1 MRITAESNNI
11 ITELRLFRAIE
22 RRNFSQGLELLN
34 KQLDRTQS
42 LSPGNNL
49 LLKSLI
55 NNTKYSFN
63 NTVSIE
69 DRDYFELFLKKMVDL
84 YPDIYSVRIWY
95 AQTLENNN
103 PNELYKQID
112 AAIKI
117 VSSDSLAYRIGIKN
131 AFKNQDHDK
140 LKVYCN
146 TFHNNQL
153 GGIKYSDRGWIFP
166 GIGLRSMAVELLDKD
181 KKIFIKNNGLNLSK
195 SNEYEF
201 LIPEKININNSLK
214 LHLASTDGIEL
225 DIKRLTFYLEGY
237 KAYEYH
243 GNEIAFTTE
252 NSFVNNNGSI
262 ILLSKD
268 KAEIIEIFFD
278 ISNQQIQVDKIIL
291 DLGFERLGTSSLNL
305 CNKSLNSD

>member
-22 RRNFSQGLELLN
+22 RRNFPQGLELLN

-95 AQTLENNN
+95 AQTLENND

-112 AAIKI
+112 EAIKI

-131 AFKNQDHDK
+131 AFKNQDNDK
-140 LKVYCN
+140 LKIYCN
-146 TFHNNQL
+146 TFHNNQF
-153 GGIKYSDRGWIFP
+153 GDIKYSDRGWVFS
-166 GIGLRSMAVELLDKD
+166 GIGLRSMAVELLDND

-201 LIPEKININNSLK
+201 LIPGKININNSLK
-214 LHLASTDGIEL
+214 LHVASTDGIEL
-225 DIKRLTFYLEGY
+225 DIKKLTFYLEGY
-237 KAYEYH
+237 KAYEYLD
-243 GNEIAFTTE
+243 NEISFTTE

-278 ISNQQIQVDKIIL
+278 ISNQQIKADKIVL
-291 DLGFERLGTSSLNL
+291 DLGFERLSTSSLNL
-305 CNKSLNSD
+305 CHKSLNSD